1 MNKIR
6 DCLDQYVATRRA
18 LGFSFYEPALSLGH
32 FVDFMQA
39 EQARWITS
47 ELALRW
53 SMQPCNVQRAT
64 WARRLGHVRG
74 FARWM
79 LAIDDRTEVPVPR
92 LLSPRRRRNPPHI
105 YTEKE
110 IQDLLQKAL
119 ALYSTTGMRAL
130 SYSTLIGL
138 LVATGLRPSE
148 AMSLNDKDVDLND
161 GILSIRD
168 SKFGKSRFV
177 PVHESTRQ
185 ALNRYFQERN
195 KICRQRQDDAFLV
208 NEHGRRL
215 NAGSTRG
222 MFAKL
227 SRATGLRPT
236 LPDGRDGRGPRLQD
250 FRHTFATNRM
260 VQWYREGKDV
270 TLELPKLST
279 YLGHVDVGLTY
290 WYVEAVPELLDLA
303 AKYLDESKCVEGQ

>member
-1 MNKIR
+1 MNKIH
-6 DCLDQYVATRRA
+6 DCLKQYVATRRA
-18 LGFSFYEPALSLGH
+18 LGFSFYEPALSLAH
-32 FVDFMQA
+32 FVNFMGRERA
-39 EQARWITS
+39 KWITS

-53 SMQPCNVQRAT
+53 SMQPGNVQRAT

-79 LAIDDRTEVPVPR
+79 RAIDDRTEVPTAR
-92 LLSPRRRRNPPHI
+92 LLSARRRRNPPHI
-105 YTEKE
+105 YTEQE
-110 IQDLLQKAL
+110 IKDLLRKASEL
-119 ALYSTTGMRAL
+119 ASATGMRAL
-130 SYSTLIGL
+130 SYSTLISL

-185 ALNRYFQERN
+185 ALKRYVDQRNR
-195 KICRQRQDDAFLV
+195 ICCQRQDDAFLV
-208 NEHGRRL
+208 NEHGLRL
-215 NAGSTRG
+215 NAGSTRR
-222 MFAKL
+222 MFIRL
-227 SRATGLRPT
+227 SQATGLRPT
-236 LPDGRDGRGPRLQD
+236 RSDGRYGRGPRLQD

-260 VQWYREGKDV
+260 VHWYREGKDV
-270 TLELPKLST
+270 ALELPKLST
-279 YLGHVDVGLTY
+279 YLGHVDVSLTY

-303 AKYLDESKCVEGQ
+303 AKRLDRSKCVEA

>member
-1 MNKIR
+1 MNKIH

-18 LGFSFYEPALSLGH
+18 LGFSFYEPALSLAH
-32 FVDFMQA
+32 FVNFMGQA
-39 EQARWITS
+39 HAKWITS
-47 ELALRW
+47 DLALRW
-53 SMQPCNVQRAT
+53 SMQPGNVQRAT

-79 LAIDDRTEVPVPR
+79 RAIDDRTEVPTAR
-92 LLSPRRRRNPPHI
+92 LLSARRRRNPPHI
-105 YTEKE
+105 YTEQE
-110 IQDLLQKAL
+110 IEDLLRKASKL
-119 ALYSTTGMRAL
+119 SSATGMRAL
-130 SYSTLIGL
+130 SYSTLISL

-177 PVHESTRQ
+177 PVHESTRL
-185 ALNRYFQERN
+185 ALKRYVDQRNR
-195 KICRQRQDDAFLV
+195 ICCQRQDDAFLV

-215 NAGSTRG
+215 NASSTRR
-222 MFAKL
+222 MFIRL
-227 SRATGLRPT
+227 SQATGLRPT
-236 LPDGRDGRGPRLQD
+236 RSDGRYGRGPRLQD

-260 VQWYREGKDV
+260 VNWYREGKDV
-270 TLELPKLST
+270 ALELPKLST
-279 YLGHVDVGLTY
+279 YLGHVDVSLTY

-303 AKYLDESKCVEGQ
+303 AKRLERSKCVEA

>member
-18 LGFSFYEPALSLGH
+18 LGFSFHEPALSLGH

-39 EQARWITS
+39 EQAEWITS
-47 ELALRW
+47 DLALRW

-74 FARWM
+74 FARWISV
-79 LAIDDRTEVPVPR
+79 IDNRTEVPVPG
-92 LLSPRRRRNPPHI
+92 LLSPRRRRSPPHI

-110 IQDLLQKAL
+110 IEGLLQKASVL
-119 ALYSTTGMRAL
+119 SSATGMRAL

-185 ALNRYFQERN
+185 ALNRYFLERN
-195 KICRQRQDDAFLV
+195 KICRQRQDDAFLI
-208 NEHGRRL
+208 NEHGGRL
-215 NAGSTRG
+215 NASSTRG

-290 WYVEAVPELLDLA
+290 WYVEAVPELLGLA
-303 AKYLDESKCVEGQ
+303 AKYLDKSKCVEGH

>member
-6 DCLDQYVATRRA
+6 DCLVHYVATRRV

-39 EQARWITS
+39 EQAEWITS
-47 ELALRW
+47 DLALRW

-79 LAIDDRTEVPVPR
+79 VAIDDRTEVPVQG

-105 YTEKE
+105 YTDKE
-110 IQDLLQKAL
+110 IEDLLRAASAL
-119 ALYSTTGMRAL
+119 SSATGMRAL
-130 SYSTLIGL
+130 SYSTLISL

-185 ALNRYFQERN
+185 ALNRYVDQRN
-195 KICRQRQDDAFLV
+195 RICCQRQDDAFLV
-208 NEHGRRL
+208 NEYGRRL
-215 NAGSTRG
+215 NAGSTRR
-222 MFAKL
+222 MFIRL
-227 SRATGLRPT
+227 SQATGLRPT
-236 LPDGRDGRGPRLQD
+236 RSDGRYGRGPRLQD

-260 VQWYREGKDV
+260 VHWYREGKDV
-270 TLELPKLST
+270 ALELPKLST
-279 YLGHVDVGLTY
+279 YLGHVDVSLTY

-303 AKYLDESKCVEGQ
+303 AKRLNRSKCVEA